1 MDSPKNLQRGSGFWG
16 GGSGLGIFPENQHGG
31 SYFCGSTSQKLSTSF
46 WRAEFFFAKNF
57 AAKFAKIGQKYNFGN
72 TFYISS
78 PERRKVKSDLF
89 RRFWAP
95 QVGLGPGVVGMGEG
109 DGAVRIFLCT
119 ERELLSA
126 VAKTSL
132 GWANLPPC
140 PAPVLPERNPTV
152 DSRRVSGGEAGGGDG
167 QHRGVPLRSRQPL
180 QGLPQRLV
188 LRPDLVLQQREAEG
202 PDWRV
207 GGAALPPAPA
217 GRGWK
222 GGITIGP
229 LEFAGRNAGPA
240 LRRRPAANNACGPL
254 PRSAGLDSAGDPV
267 RRGGCWI
274 SVAVTCGFPK
284 NRNIGIILELPIKP
298 AFGTVVTRSTNG
310 FGYFPNNFAR
320 GQGQRDRSINLGVIG
335 GYFCNTSDDFCAY
348 HVAELQ

>member
-267 RRGGCWI
+267 RRGGVLDQRCSYAW
-274 SVAVTCGFPK
+274 FPG
-284 NRNIGIILELPIKP
+284 RTEILELYW
-298 AFGTVVTRSTNG
+298 NC
-310 FGYFPNNFAR
+310 
-320 GQGQRDRSINLGVIG
+320 Q
-335 GYFCNTSDDFCAY
+335 
-348 HVAELQ
+348 